1 MSLPKPF
8 SGHAALRRGR
18 YSACGQIYLVTF
30 TTHDRRCLFLDD
42 ELARAAVAS
51 ILDARN
57 WSRARLLAWVL
68 MPNHWHGVVEL
79 EDDSLASVV
88 RKVKANSA
96 RVVRS
101 NSPGTISKVWA
112 DAFHDHA
119 LREDEGLVDMAR
131 YVVLNPV
138 RAGLVRR
145 IRDYPYWDAIWK

>member
-1 MSLPKPF
+1 MIKPSSAGIVF
-8 SGHAALRRGR
+8 HAVNRATEGQLLFRDHGEYLAFHHLLAQAL
-18 YSACGQIYLVTF
+18 V
-30 TTHDRRCLFLDD
+30 
-42 ELARAAVAS
+42 ARP
-51 ILDARN
+51 I
-57 WSRARLLAWVL
+57 RLLAYCL

-88 RKVKANSA
+88 RKMKANSA